1 VSPRLSPLVPSD
13 WPVEMRDALA
23 ALHPATPRQ
32 PLPEPRGD
40 GPKALNLLGTFARH
54 PDLTRAYHTFVGHL
68 LFASTLAP
76 RDRELLVLRVAAVR
90 GADYEWAQHAVIAA
104 DVGLTEEE
112 VARVAAGPDA
122 DEWRDHDR
130 ALLRAVDQ
138 LVADARID
146 EATWMQ
152 LAATLDDQQLLDLIF
167 TVGCYET
174 LAMVLRSVDVELDA
188 DLADVV
194 RPSAD

>member
-1 VSPRLSPLVPSD
+1 
-13 WPVEMRDALA
+13 MRDALA
-23 ALHPATPRQ
+23 ALHPSSLRQ
-32 PLPEPRGD
+32 PLPASRAD

-112 VARVAAGPDA
+112 LARVAAGPEA
-122 DEWRDHDR
+122 DGWTDHDR

-146 EATWMQ
+146 DVTWAD
-152 LAATLDDQQLLDLIF
+152 LAGTLDDQQLLDLIF

-188 DLADVV
+188 DLASVAGRETDFG
-194 RPSAD
+194 

>member
-1 VSPRLSPLVPSD
+1 
-13 WPVEMRDALA
+13 MRDALA
-23 ALHPATPRQ
+23 ALHPTNPRQ
-32 PLPEPRGD
+32 PLPPSRGD

-54 PDLTRAYHTFVGHL
+54 PDLTAAYHTLVGHL
-68 LFASTLAP
+68 LFGSTLAP

-90 GADYEWAQHAVIAA
+90 GADYEWAQHVVIAA
-104 DVGLTEEE
+104 HVGLANEE
-112 VARVAAGPDA
+112 VARVVAGPDA
-122 DEWRDHDR
+122 EGWTDHDR

-146 EATWMQ
+146 EDTWAQ
-152 LAATLDDQQLLDLIF
+152 LATTLDDQQLLDLIF

-188 DLADVV
+188 DLAGVV
-194 RPSAD
+194 APSAD